1 MSFHL
6 GKPIL
11 VMLFVSIITGTFV
24 VMRPGYQK
32 KDLTMWLFSQSHYKS
47 FEPLVPK
54 FEKQNNLSVSL
65 ELLSFQAEQMRLRS
79 LFMSDLRSPQIP
91 DVAEVEIGQV
101 GMFFRAPSRD
111 VGFLPLNDILK
122 ETGWL
127 DKILPQRLASFTKD
141 GLIFGVPHDVHP
153 VTITYR
159 DDLFTEAGINLA
171 SARNWAEFHTMCE
184 EFKRYW
190 QKRGMRYRHAIEL
203 PVADSGYIIAMLLQR
218 GINVIDNQNRV
229 RIDDPK
235 VANTLSFYAQ
245 LVAGPRRV
253 AAQASGGTGSFT
265 KDLIDGNL
273 CSLITAD
280 WRFGY
285 VKIWAPSLA
294 GKMRMM
300 PLPVFEEGDIPTST
314 WGGTMIGIT
323 KAAEDPKIC
332 WKFIEQL
339 YFSHEGLEERRKQT
353 EILPPVVTL
362 WDDPVYHQPDPYLGG
377 QKAQEMFIKL
387 GRQIPERYVTPATPL
402 ASAELTVVL
411 TRAVKYLNEHGAQGL
426 EAQCQKWLD
435 KSARDLELRIK
446 QWSYN

>member
-141 GLIFGVPHDVHP
+141 
-153 VTITYR
+153 
-159 DDLFTEAGINLA
+159 
-171 SARNWAEFHTMCE
+171 
-184 EFKRYW
+184 
-190 QKRGMRYRHAIEL
+190 
-203 PVADSGYIIAMLLQR
+203 
-218 GINVIDNQNRV
+218 
-229 RIDDPK
+229 
-235 VANTLSFYAQ
+235 
-245 LVAGPRRV
+245 
-253 AAQASGGTGSFT
+253 
-265 KDLIDGNL
+265 
-273 CSLITAD
+273 
-280 WRFGY
+280 
-285 VKIWAPSLA
+285 
-294 GKMRMM
+294 
-300 PLPVFEEGDIPTST
+300 
-314 WGGTMIGIT
+314 
-323 KAAEDPKIC
+323 
-332 WKFIEQL
+332 
-339 YFSHEGLEERRKQT
+339 
-353 EILPPVVTL
+353 
-362 WDDPVYHQPDPYLGG
+362 
-377 QKAQEMFIKL
+377 
-387 GRQIPERYVTPATPL
+387 
-402 ASAELTVVL
+402 
-411 TRAVKYLNEHGAQGL
+411 
-426 EAQCQKWLD
+426 
-435 KSARDLELRIK
+435 
-446 QWSYN
+446 